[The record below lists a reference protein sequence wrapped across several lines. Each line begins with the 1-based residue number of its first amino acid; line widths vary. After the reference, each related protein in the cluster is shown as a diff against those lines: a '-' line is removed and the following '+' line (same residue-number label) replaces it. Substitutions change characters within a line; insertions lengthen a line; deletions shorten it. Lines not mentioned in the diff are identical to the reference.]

1 MQMSLTTPHWSLTN
15 LPPLIP
21 LEFLAV
27 AQRMKM
33 SALLD
38 ACDGSV
44 FHHCWNISATG
55 GRSARREM
63 RVFYLDV
70 DAVLAGKPIPKL
82 SLKECIAQFVPAT
95 RGLKGTEL
103 QKLFTCGPDLI
114 HDLDAAGLLQV
125 ERERA
130 AAVGPRASRLY
141 SRASIIAFLES
152 RFQGNLSAN

>member
-1 MQMSLTTPHWSLTN
+1 MQSALATPHWSLTN

-27 AQRMKM
+27 AQRAKM
-33 SALLD
+33 SELIEG
-38 ACDGSV
+38 CDGTV
-44 FHHCWNISATG
+44 FHHAWDISSG
-55 GRSARREM
+55 KSRREL

-70 DAVLAGKPIPKL
+70 DAVLSGKPIPDL
-82 SLKECIAQFVPAT
+82 SHKECVEQFVPST
-95 RGLKGTEL
+95 RGLKGSEL

-141 SRASIIAFLES
+141 SRASILQFLES
-152 RFQGNLSAN
+152 RFQGDLRRN